1 MTSTSDCANNKYT
14 CECGSVLL
22 LSGKTRHNK
31 THKHQDYLVKE
42 DNPNRGLTRGVTRG
56 LLISKEWV
64 DEIFNKDD
72 PKTAEIRT
80 MSCITGRTYIIQT
93 KGGGIIGECNITK
106 CIKTTKNDL
115 EDYNHKIP
123 EDRIKE
129 YVKGKTVYVWALSN
143 IIKYENPIEYKVPKG
158 CVICRYGVKKTY
170 RN

>member
-1 MTSTSDCANNKYT
+1 MTSKYT

-31 THKHQDYLVKE
+31 TQKHQDYLKNKVQE
-42 DNPNRGLTRGVTRG
+42 RNPNRG

-64 DEIFNKDD
+64 HEIFNKDD

-106 CIKTTKNDL
+106 CIQTTKNDL

-123 EDRIKE
+123 EDRLKE
-129 YVKGKTVYVWALSN
+129 YVKGETVYVWVLSN
-143 IIKYENPIEYKVPKG
+143 VIKYENPIEYKVPKG
-158 CVICRYGVKKTY
+158 CVIWCKKDLP
-170 RN
+170 